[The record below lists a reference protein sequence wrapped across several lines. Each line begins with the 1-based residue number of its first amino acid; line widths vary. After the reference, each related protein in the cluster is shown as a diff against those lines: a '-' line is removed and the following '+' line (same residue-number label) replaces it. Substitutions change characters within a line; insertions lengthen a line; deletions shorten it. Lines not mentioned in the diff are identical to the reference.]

1 MIPSLVASE
10 VSATLRDFVKTQFQP
25 SNPRMAAVVTNFLNE
40 PGSLLKG
47 PYLSLSLPF
56 QAAPEGGE
64 PFPDIPLGFTPY
76 RHQRQSFDRLQAGR
90 STVVCTGTGSGKT
103 ECFLLPILDYCRRRS
118 GERGIKAILIYPM
131 NALANDQADRIA
143 KLVHDTPTLR
153 GRVTAGIFIGQDR
166 PSWNTAM
173 TEDSIVSNRDAIVN
187 RPPDILLTNYKM
199 LDYLLSRPRD
209 QRLWRDNAPDT
220 LRWLVVDELHT
231 FDGAQGTDLACL
243 IRRLKARLGSP
254 GESLVCVGTSA
265 TLGDSGGANLLEYVR
280 EVFATDFDDD
290 AIVGESRQTPEQFLG
305 GALITGFLAPQPGMA
320 EITDPTRSRS
330 SEEYLRKQFELFFG
344 RPAGEDF
351 GTSAWR
357 AQLGEALRGHSAFH
371 NLLTVLKGGPDRLDN
386 IATRLRRTL
395 PYCRTPS
402 ERENVIN
409 ALCALIS
416 YARTKDGSRPFV
428 DVGVHL
434 WVRELRRMVCSLAED
449 APIDSKASEGL
460 TRTAEQGADG
470 ASGQAAET
478 LPGAPTPRSFRRLRY
493 HDDLDAERPPI
504 HLPMIQCRTCRVTG
518 WGAVLNPAGD
528 GVRKDLRHFYN
539 KFFSLDVDV
548 RFLFPARRPLSGK
561 GRKGS
566 KSTICGSC
574 GSLHPASKA
583 RACNI
588 CGSEHMVR
596 VFMPE
601 RTVQKLRKGRLVKQ
615 LSRDCPYCDGK
626 LDLFIFGARSIRLL
640 SAAIGQVF
648 SSQYNDDHKAIA
660 FSDNVQDAAH
670 RAAYLEHRT
679 WRSVKRMAIAQA
691 VPEDAALPIS
701 SLPAAAVSKARELT
715 ASTDGSGREAFVEQ
729 FVAPDRSW
737 RKVVKDFMEGDRF
750 DARLPGLVEERLHWE
765 ALAEAGF
772 GAQLAD
778 SVQRSRVVAVG
789 PDLAALDAACER
801 ARPQLR
807 EEVAELKEISARQ
820 VQQLALGVLRR
831 MLLRGAVLVETVDA
845 VRRYVR
851 GGCKSWSLRSH
862 WALPDFG
869 KRARV
874 PVFPCDHGPLP
885 SDSEVERLLLVH
897 GETWYQT
904 WAARVVEGDF
914 ALAPHHSGQIVRL
927 LIDCLQKAGLVRR
940 HPARNASVW
949 SVNPDRFHL
958 TREVSV
964 LQCSNAARE
973 MIVPGPEA
981 PLWHGAPCLDLG
993 IQDRYQSDATASPTW
1008 TGRMYRGSKVRRIV
1022 AAEHTALLTR
1032 GKRRTIQRRF
1042 SRPEPR
1048 RCDPNLLSA
1057 TPTLELGI
1065 DIGDLSTVALC
1076 SVPPSQANYL
1086 QRIGRAGR
1094 RDGNAFT
1101 LTVAAGRPHDL
1112 YFWNEPQEMLSGAVS
1127 PPGVFL
1133 NASAVLERQLTAFCL
1148 DNWAAD
1154 CRDPEAVPPKI
1165 RSVLDIVRT
1174 RNEAAFPYTFFAFTA
1189 DRRESLL
1196 KDFLAMFRG
1205 SLGDDSEAHLRE
1217 FLFGSTQKVPAIEH
1231 RILKRLERLI
1241 RERKTI
1247 RTEIKQLDRRLK
1259 MLHEIPTDEAV
1270 QGDIRE
1276 VEHERAGLRK
1286 LFQNVGARDTYG
1298 FLTDEGLTPNYAFPE
1313 QGVTLHSVILR
1324 NPLRY
1329 EIDQDTSPTK
1339 GNLRPVLEAYEYL
1352 RPAAAALSELAP
1364 NSVFYAEGHR
1374 VAIDR
1379 VDFGTTSVEKWRLC
1393 PSCPHCRNIETADDY
1408 SNCPRCGDPM
1418 WADSGQVRTMLPLR
1432 MVHATTPAKSAHIAD
1447 DKDERESRFFERHL
1461 VADPDPDS
1469 PHAAFGVVEP
1479 SRTPFGFEYFQRT
1492 TFREMNFG
1500 PASTKGQPTK
1510 FAGRELPRP
1519 GFRVCKLCGRV
1530 QPRRPGAEAEH
1541 SWGCRK
1547 ADQRSY
1553 AEVSDTSGFGESVAP
1568 VKADPD
1574 IIECLYLYRE
1584 FDSES
1589 LRILVPVAYE
1599 EATGPRVQSFIAA
1612 VQLGLKEKFRGKVD
1626 HIKALIQSG
1635 PQSEEGA
1642 ARKDLY
1648 LYDTV
1653 PGGTGYLKQL
1663 ARLQDGLVSVLR
1675 AAHRRLT
1682 DCDCQEDGC
1691 YKCVRAYRPGGGLRE
1706 TSKWEAIQITELIL
1720 KEADKLEARET
1731 IRDIPWK
1738 RVVESELEA
1747 RFIRLIQERAKSD
1760 SGMNLRE
1767 AIVDGRT
1774 GWELAIGKANWTIAP
1789 QMSVGPVDRVGER
1802 SKPDFLLKPLD
1813 SGEETKQVA
1822 VFLDGFQYHRE
1833 STGSDSVKR
1842 MHLVRAGFLQWSITW
1857 QDLNEA
1863 SSGDRETLDL
1873 LRGTPAGAAPPNS
1886 MERLQQKLDSN
1897 WSVGPLRRRLRKGSF
1912 DLLLAYL
1919 EDPDSKAWRRA
1930 VFVDALRLFN
1940 LSEAGAPDFGSRF
1953 EAFAKQELPEATRG
1967 SLLGGG
1973 GDSRF
1978 QAAKGASFGA
1988 EFRHADLLATMPRSA
2003 LTGAPSAELA
2013 VALHLHDGDTSGED
2027 YRAVWNGALRLFNL
2041 IQFLADSWW
2050 TTATGVVSDDY
2061 PDGAERPRPQQVLS
2075 DEWSEAIAEAD
2086 ETLED
2091 LLRDLARRGTSP
2103 PSTVGFELT
2112 NAKGMVV
2119 AEAELAWEGAR
2130 LAVARD
2136 DQARHAPALEAA
2148 GWSVF
2153 LPDVA
2158 AGSLHRALS

>member
-1 MIPSLVASE
+1 
-10 VSATLRDFVKTQFQP
+10 
-25 SNPRMAAVVTNFLNE
+25 
-40 PGSLLKG
+40 
-47 PYLSLSLPF
+47 
-56 QAAPEGGE
+56 
-64 PFPDIPLGFTPY
+64 
-76 RHQRQSFDRLQAGR
+76 
-90 STVVCTGTGSGKT
+90 
-103 ECFLLPILDYCRRRS
+103 
-118 GERGIKAILIYPM
+118 M

-143 KLVHDTPTLR
+143 KLVHGTPALR

-166 PSWNTAM
+166 PSWNAAM
-173 TEDSIVSNRDAIVN
+173 TGDSIVSNRDTIVGH
-187 RPPDILLTNYKM
+187 PPDILLTNYKM

-243 IRRLKARLGSP
+243 IRRLKARLRSP

-265 TLGDSGGANLLEYVR
+265 TLGDYGGTDLLEYVR

-290 AIVGESRQTPEQFLG
+290 AIVGESRQTPEEFLG
-305 GALITGFLAPQPGMA
+305 GALITHFLVPQPGMA
-320 EITDPTRSRS
+320 EIIDPARYRSA
-330 SEEYLRKQFELFFG
+330 EEYLRQQFELFFDEQ
-344 RPAGEDF
+344 AGHDF
-351 GTSAWR
+351 GTSAGR
-357 AQLGEALRGHSAFH
+357 ARLGDLLRGHSAFH
-371 NLLTVLKGGPDRLDN
+371 NLLTVLRGGPGRLDK
-386 IATRLRRTL
+386 IATSLRRTL
-395 PYCRTPS
+395 PPCRTRS
-402 ERENVIN
+402 ERENIIN
-409 ALCALIS
+409 GLCALIS
-416 YARTKDGSRPFV
+416 YARAEDGRRPFV

-449 APIDSKASEGL
+449 APIDSKSSEGL
-460 TRTAEQGADG
+460 TPTEEQGADDP
-470 ASGQAAET
+470 STPTAET
-478 LPGAPTPRSFRRLRY
+478 GPGAPTPRSFRRLRY
-493 HDDLDAERPPI
+493 HDDVDSEKPPI

-528 GVRKDLRHFYN
+528 GLRKDLRHFYN
-539 KFFSLDVDV
+539 KFFSHDVDV
-548 RFLFPARRPLSGK
+548 RFLFPARRPRGGK

-566 KSTICGSC
+566 ESTVCGSC
-574 GSLHPASKA
+574 GSLHPASTA
-583 RACNI
+583 RACDI
-588 CGSEHMVR
+588 CGSEQATR
-596 VFMPE
+596 VFIPKQTVE
-601 RTVQKLRKGRLVKQ
+601 RVKKGRLVKQ
-615 LSRDCPYCDGK
+615 LSRDCPYCGGK

-648 SSQYNDDHKAIA
+648 ASRFNDDHKAIA

-679 WRSVKRMAIAQA
+679 WRSVKRMAVAQA

-701 SLPAAAVSKARELT
+701 SLPAAAASKARELT
-715 ASTDGSGREAFVEQ
+715 ASTDGTGQEAFVEQ

-737 RKVVKDFMEGDRF
+737 RKVVKDFMEDDRF
-750 DARLPGLVEERLHWE
+750 DARLPALVEERLHWE

-772 GAQLAD
+772 GAQFAD
-778 SVQRSRVVAVG
+778 SVQHSRTVAVG
-789 PDLAALDAACER
+789 PDLAALDAACEL
-801 ARPQLR
+801 AQLQLR
-807 EEVAELKEISARQ
+807 EEVAELNEISKPQ
-820 VQQLALGVLRR
+820 VLHLALGVLRR

-845 VRRYVR
+845 VRGYVR
-851 GGCKSWSLRSH
+851 GGCRSWSLRRH
-862 WALPDFG
+862 CALPDFG
-869 KRARV
+869 KRSRV
-874 PVFPCDHGPLP
+874 PVFPCHYGSLS
-885 SDSEVERLLLVH
+885 SDSEAELLFRN
-897 GETWYQT
+897 ESWYPT
-904 WAARVVEGDF
+904 WAGRVLAADF
-914 ALAPHHSGQIVRL
+914 ALAPHHSKQIL
-927 LIDCLQKAGLVRR
+927 TILFDCLRSADLVRT
-940 HPARNASVW
+940 HTAKEAAVW
-949 SVNPDRFHL
+949 SVNADRSHV
-958 TREVSV
+958 TRDVSV
-964 LQCSNAARE
+964 LQCKSPARE
-973 MIVPGPEA
+973 LIVPGPEA
-981 PLWHGAPCLDLG
+981 PLWIGAPCLDLG
-993 IQDRYQSDATASPTW
+993 VQDRYQTTSTASPTW
-1008 TGRMYRGSKVRRIV
+1008 TGRMYRESKVRRIV

-1032 GKRRTIQRRF
+1032 SKRRTIQRRF
-1042 SRPEPR
+1042 SRPEAR

-1101 LTVAAGRPHDL
+1101 ITVAAGRPHDL
-1112 YFWNEPQEMLSGAVS
+1112 YFWNEPREMLSGEVS

-1148 DNWAAD
+1148 DNWAANCGNPD
-1154 CRDPEAVPPKI
+1154 AVPPKI
-1165 RSVLDIVRT
+1165 LAVLHIVRN
-1174 RNEAAFPYTFFAFTA
+1174 RNEAAFPYTFFAYTA

-1205 SLGDDSEAHLRE
+1205 SLGDDSEAHLRA
-1217 FLFGSTQKVPAIEH
+1217 FLFGEAKKGPAIEH

-1241 RERKTI
+1241 RENEAIKN
-1247 RTEIKQLDRRLK
+1247 EIKQLDRRLK
-1259 MLHEIPTDEAV
+1259 ILNTTPDDEAV
-1270 QGDIRE
+1270 RADIRE
-1276 VEHERAGLRK
+1276 AKHERAGLRK
-1286 LFQNVGARDTYG
+1286 LVQRVGARDTYG
-1298 FLTDEGLTPNYAFPE
+1298 FLTNEGLTPNYAFPE

-1339 GNLRPVLEAYEYL
+1339 GTVRPVLEAYEYL

-1393 PSCPHCRNIETADDY
+1393 PSCPHCRNIDTADDY

-1479 SRTPFGFEYFQRT
+1479 SRTPFGFEHFQRT

-1519 GFRVCKLCGRV
+1519 GFRVCQLCGRV
-1530 QPRRPGAEAEH
+1530 QSRRPGAEAEH

-1553 AEVSDTSGFGESVAP
+1553 AEVPDTAGFGDSVAP

-1635 PQSEEGA
+1635 PQTEEGA

-1663 ARLQDGLVSVLR
+1663 ARLQDGLVAVLR
-1675 AAHRRLT
+1675 AAHKRLT
-1682 DCDCQEDGC
+1682 DCDCPEDGC

-1706 TSKWEAIQITELIL
+1706 TSKREAIQVIELIL
-1720 KEADKLEARET
+1720 DEADKLEARET
-1731 IRDIPWK
+1731 IVDIPWE

-1747 RFIRLIQERAKSD
+1747 RFIRLIQERAKSER
-1760 SGMNLRE
+1760 SINLRE

-1774 GWELAIGKANWTIAP
+1774 GWELAVGKRIWTIAP
-1789 QMSVGPVDRVGER
+1789 QVSVGPVDGVGER
-1802 SKPDFLLKPLD
+1802 SRPDFLLKPLD

-1833 STGSDSVKR
+1833 STGCDSAKR
-1842 MHLVRAGFLQWSITW
+1842 MHLIRAGFLQWSITW

-1863 SSGDRETLDL
+1863 SKGDRKTLDL
-1873 LRGTPAGAAPPNS
+1873 LRGSPDGSAPPNA
-1886 MERLQQKLDSN
+1886 MQPLQQRLDSV
-1897 WSVGPLRRRLRKGSF
+1897 WSVGPLRRRLRQGSF

-1919 EDPDSKAWRRA
+1919 NEPDPKAWRRA
-1930 VFVDALRLFN
+1930 VFVDALRFFN
-1940 LSEAGAPDFGSRF
+1940 LSVAGPPDFRSRF
-1953 EAFAKQELPEATRG
+1953 EAFAKEVLPEAVRG
-1967 SLLGGG
+1967 DILGGG
-1973 GDSRF
+1973 EDFRF
-1978 QAAKGASFGA
+1978 QAVKGANFDG
-1988 EFRHADLLATMPRSA
+1988 EFQHADLLATMPRSA
-2003 LTGAPSAELA
+2003 LEGQPSAKMA
-2013 VALHLHDGDTSGED
+2013 VAVHLHDRDTSAED
-2027 YRAVWNGALRLFNL
+2027 YRGVWNGALRLFNL
-2041 IQFLADSWW
+2041 IQFLPDAWW
-2050 TTATGVVSDDY
+2050 TTSTGVASETHPETFAGGRDAVAVRAASTGVARNTY
-2061 PDGAERPRPQQVLS
+2061 PETATLRGPPPALV
-2075 DEWSEAIAEAD
+2075 DEWSDAIDEAD
-2086 ETLED
+2086 ETVQG
-2091 LLRDLARRGTSP
+2091 LLRDLAQRGTSP
-2103 PSTVGFELT
+2103 PSAVGFELT
-2112 NAKGMVV
+2112 KENGMVV
-2119 AEAELAWEGAR
+2119 AESELAWATCKVVVLRE
-2130 LAVARD
+2130 
-2136 DQARHAPALEAA
+2136 DQAGDAPVFEAA
-2148 GWSVF
+2148 GWLVF
-2153 LPDVA
+2153 QPDVEVD
-2158 AGSLHRALS
+2158 SLHRALG